1 MPLET
6 PSFLIT
12 TAIDYVNG
20 QPHLGHA
27 YEKILADVIA
37 RYKRLSGRR
46 VFFLTGVDEHG
57 QKVQQ
62 SAQKEGV
69 APQQFCDRVQ
79 ADFRAL
85 ADSVGIGY
93 DRWVRTT
100 DPHHKAVVRS
110 FLQQLYDK
118 GEIYLQEYEGF
129 YSVRQE
135 QFVTE
140 KDKVDGEWPEIFG
153 EVVPFKEP
161 NYYFRL
167 SRYQEWLKQYVLDHE
182 EFILPAFRRRD
193 VLNALEQPLP
203 DLCIS
208 RPRARL
214 EWGIPLPFDEQYVTY
229 VWFDALVNYVSF
241 ARGTDA
247 NGQPFDYWPADVHV
261 IGKDI
266 LVPPHGV
273 YWPIMLHA
281 LGLPLPRTLLVHG
294 WWLNSGAKMSKSK
307 GNVVDPK
314 AYISAFGADTFRF
327 FVTREMVIGQDAD
340 FSDQRFVDLYNSE
353 LRNQLGNL
361 VNRVVSMI
369 NRYREGVVP
378 VYDTATVG
386 VQEVPLR
393 NNEAVD
399 GWRAALDNYQVST
412 ALQEAW
418 KLVQAGNLYIE
429 ETQPFKLA
437 KDPAAAGR
445 VDLILAHLA
454 ETVRRITVLIS
465 PVLPG
470 TAAAIRTQLNLA
482 DVPYAVE
489 DALFGKSLALHKIGE
504 PSILFQPIE
513 IVDGVPQIVEVK
525 KKVKA

>member
-1 MPLET
+1 MPLNT
-6 PSFLIT
+6 PSYLIT

-37 RYKRLSGRR
+37 RYKRLSGRE

-62 SAQKEGV
+62 SAQKQGV
-69 APQQFCDRVQ
+69 PPQEFCDRVQ

-85 ADSVGIGY
+85 ADSLGITY
-93 DRWVRTT
+93 NRWVRTT
-100 DPHHKAVVRS
+100 APNHKDIVRS
-110 FLQQLYDK
+110 FLQKLYDQ
-118 GEIYLQEYEGF
+118 GDLYLQEYEGF

-140 KDKVDGEWPEIFG
+140 KDQVDGQWPEIFG
-153 EVVPFKEP
+153 DVVPFKEP

-167 SRYQEWLKQYVLDHE
+167 SKYQGWLKQHILDNE
-182 EFILPAFRRRD
+182 KFIVPSFRRND
-193 VLNALEQPLP
+193 VLNALERPLN

-208 RPRARL
+208 RPRSRL
-214 EWGIPLPFDEQYVTY
+214 EWGIPLPLDEGYVTY

-247 NGQPFDYWPADVHV
+247 EGNAFDHWPADVHV

-281 LGLPLPRTLLVHG
+281 LGLEAPGTLLVHG

-314 AYISAFGADTFRF
+314 PYIETFGPDALRY

-353 LRNQLGNL
+353 LLKQLGNL
-361 VNRVVSMI
+361 VQRVVSMI
-369 NRYREGVVP
+369 NSYREGVVP
-378 VYDTATVG
+378 GYDSSAPSVP
-386 VQEVPLR
+386 EAPLR
-393 NNEAVD
+393 SNHLLD
-399 GWRAALDNYQVST
+399 SYRAALDTYQVNV

-418 KLVQAGNLYIE
+418 KLVHAGNLYIE
-429 ETQPFKLA
+429 ETQPFKLKA
-437 KDPAAAGR
+437 PEEFGR
-445 VDLILAHLA
+445 RDVILAHLA
-454 ETVRRITVLIS
+454 ETLRRISILIS
-465 PVLPG
+465 PVLPT
-470 TAAAIRTQLNLA
+470 TAAKIRARLNLS
-482 DVPYAVE
+482 DVPFTLE
-489 DALFGKSLALHKIGE
+489 DALFGTSLANHTIGKPE
-504 PSILFQPIE
+504 ILFQQIE
-513 IVDGVPQIVEVK
+513 LADGVPQIVEAK